1 MTRTLPRSRVDDVS
15 TPSRSAHL
23 DLDKDV
29 VFDFGVSVPPS
40 CSGVDSLPE
49 VGNVALLSSVPSVS
63 SLPPSP
69 PAWFAAFQ
77 AKFERHEER
86 LAQLESLVAENSAL
100 KKELAA
106 ARSRILELE
115 SQAGSSAASPLDV
128 SMEDDQVA
136 APSSSVSPSSAGSKW
151 AQVAK
156 RNPTPAEAFG
166 KSKKSDSPSVAK
178 AKPKARITPKQ
189 RKAAARIFLVSSPAA
204 AGTCVDRPLYEYVYL
219 PNKYRDRLSAFRR
232 KLRLIGLDNSRVLDV
247 HYPARNVVA
256 LLIHSAYKEDLLKVM
271 AKYSLPVL
279 TDFDPFS
286 AANVKDPAFASLDAD
301 ALSAKARELQQA
313 RLVRALGYIREQV
326 RRQVA
331 YDFVRQGW
339 LAKEQAGSVVGSL
352 SAVASA
358 GACASADAPSVPPSS
373 MDFTLAGDG
382 EPVSSS

>member
-1 MTRTLPRSRVDDVS
+1 MTRTLPRSRVGDVN

-23 DLDKDV
+23 DLEKDV
-29 VFDFGVSVPPS
+29 VFDFGVSVAPS
-40 CSGVDSLPE
+40 SSGVDSLPE
-49 VGNVALLSSVPSVS
+49 VSDVPL
-63 SLPPSP
+63 LPPSP

-77 AKFERHEER
+77 AKFEQHEER

-115 SQAGSSAASPLDV
+115 SQAGLSTASPLENDL
-128 SMEDDQVA
+128 VA
-136 APSSSVSPSSAGSKW
+136 APSSSVSPSAAGSKW

-166 KSKKSDSPSVAK
+166 KPKKSDSLSVAK

-204 AGTCVDRPLYEYVYL
+204 TGTCVDRPLYEYVYL

-286 AANVKDPAFASLDAD
+286 AVNVKDPAFASLDAD
-301 ALSAKARELQQA
+301 ALTVKARELQAA

-339 LAKEQAGSVVGSL
+339 LSKEQAGKVVGPL
-352 SAVASA
+352 SAVAGDGTSA
-358 GACASADAPSVPPSS
+358 GINAPLSLLPVWTLPWPVMVNRSPP
-373 MDFTLAGDG
+373 LN
-382 EPVSSS
+382 E

>member
-1 MTRTLPRSRVDDVS
+1 MTRTLSRSRVGDVS

-63 SLPPSP
+63 SLSPSP

-115 SQAGSSAASPLDV
+115 SQAGSSAASPWLCPWRMIWLLLPLLL
-128 SMEDDQVA
+128 SRLLLL
-136 APSSSVSPSSAGSKW
+136 APSGLKLPRRTLRLLRPLVGPKSPTLPRLPRPNPRLGLRLSNARPLPVSFSS
-151 AQVAK
+151 
-156 RNPTPAEAFG
+156 
-166 KSKKSDSPSVAK
+166 
-178 AKPKARITPKQ
+178 
-189 RKAAARIFLVSSPAA
+189 LLL
-204 AGTCVDRPLYEYVYL
+204 AGTCVDGPLYEYVYL
-219 PNKYRDRLSAFRR
+219 PNKYRDRLSAIRR

-313 RLVRALGYIREQV
+313 RLVRALGFIREQV

-339 LAKEQAGSVVGSL
+339 LSKEQAGSVVGSL

-382 EPVSSS
+382 EPVSS

>member
-1 MTRTLPRSRVDDVS
+1 MTRTLSRSRVGDVS

-29 VFDFGVSVPPS
+29 VFDFEVS
-40 CSGVDSLPE
+40 
-49 VGNVALLSSVPSVS
+49 NVALLSSVPSVS
-63 SLPPSP
+63 SLSPSP

-128 SMEDDQVA
+128 SMEDDLVA
-136 APSSSVSPSSAGSKW
+136 APSSSVSPSAAGSKW

-156 RNPTPAEAFG
+156 KNPTPAEAFG
-166 KSKKSDSPSVAK
+166 RSKKSGSPSVAK
-178 AKPKARITPKQ
+178 AKPKAKITPKQ
-189 RKAAARIFLVSSPAA
+189 RKAAARIFLVSSSV
-204 AGTCVDRPLYEYVYL
+204 AGTGADGPRFEYVYL

-271 AKYSLPVL
+271 AKYSLP
-279 TDFDPFS
+279 
-286 AANVKDPAFASLDAD
+286 
-301 ALSAKARELQQA
+301 ARELQAA
-313 RLVRALGYIREQV
+313 RLVRAMGYIREQV

-339 LAKEQAGSVVGSL
+339 LTKEQAGSVVGSL
-352 SAVASA
+352 SAVAGA
-358 GACASADAPSVPPSS
+358 GAGANAPSVSASS

>member
-1 MTRTLPRSRVDDVS
+1 MTRTLSRSRVGDVS

-29 VFDFGVSVPPS
+29 VFDF
-40 CSGVDSLPE
+40 E

-63 SLPPSP
+63 SLSPSP

-106 ARSRILELE
+106 ALPSRLICCLSLGC
-115 SQAGSSAASPLDV
+115 A
-128 SMEDDQVA
+128 MEDDLVA
-136 APSSSVSPSSAGSKW
+136 APSSSVSPSAAGSKW

-156 RNPTPAEAFG
+156 RTLRLRRPLV
-166 KSKKSDSPSVAK
+166 SPKVRLSSVAK

-189 RKAAARIFLVSSPAA
+189 RKAAARIFSSLLPAA
-204 AGTCVDRPLYEYVYL
+204 AGTCVDGPLYEYVYL

-313 RLVRALGYIREQV
+313 RLEQV
-326 RRQVA
+326 R
-331 YDFVRQGW
+331 W
-339 LAKEQAGSVVGSL
+339 LSKEQAGSVVGPL
-352 SAVASA
+352 SAVA
-358 GACASADAPSVPPSS
+358 G

>member
-1 MTRTLPRSRVDDVS
+1 ML
-15 TPSRSAHL
+15 L
-23 DLDKDV
+23 
-29 VFDFGVSVPPS
+29 
-40 CSGVDSLPE
+40 CS
-49 VGNVALLSSVPSVS
+49 LLSFGFF
-63 SLPPSP
+63 SLSSP

-77 AKFERHEER
+77 AKFERMR
-86 LAQLESLVAENSAL
+86 SNSAL

-115 SQAGSSAASPLDV
+115 SKLAHLLPLLGV
-128 SMEDDQVA
+128 HGDDLVA
-136 APSSSVSPSSAGSKW
+136 APSSSVSPSAAGSKW
-151 AQVAK
+151 AQ
-156 RNPTPAEAFG
+156 AFG
-166 KSKKSDSPSVAK
+166 KSKNGL
-178 AKPKARITPKQ
+178 
-189 RKAAARIFLVSSPAA
+189 FMSSLLA
-204 AGTCVDRPLYEYVYL
+204 
-219 PNKYRDRLSAFRR
+219 NKYRDRLSAFRR

-247 HYPARNVVA
+247 HYPARNV
-256 LLIHSAYKEDLLKVM
+256 EDLLKVM

-313 RLVRALGYIREQV
+313 RLVRALGFIREQV

-339 LAKEQAGSVVGSL
+339 LSKEQAGSVVGPL
-352 SAVASA
+352 SAVAGA
-358 GACASADAPSVPPSS
+358 GAGADAPSVSPSS

>member
-1 MTRTLPRSRVDDVS
+1 MTRTLSRSRVGDVS

-23 DLDKDV
+23 DLEKDV
-29 VFDFGVSVPPS
+29 VFDFEVS
-40 CSGVDSLPE
+40 
-49 VGNVALLSSVPSVS
+49 NVALLSSVPSVS

-106 ARSRILELE
+106 AHARILELE
-115 SQAGSSAASPLDV
+115 SQAGSSAASPLAV
-128 SMEDDQVA
+128 SMEDDLVA
-136 APSSSVSPSSAGSKW
+136 APSSSVSPSAAVSKW

-156 RNPTPAEAFG
+156 KNPTPAEAFG
-166 KSKKSDSPSVAK
+166 RSKKSGSPSVTK

-189 RKAAARIFLVSSPAA
+189 RKAAARIFLISSPAA

-219 PNKYRDRLSAFRR
+219 PDKYRDRLSAFRH

-247 HYPARNVVA
+247 HYPARNV
-256 LLIHSAYKEDLLKVM
+256 
-271 AKYSLPVL
+271 YSLPVL

-286 AANVKDPAFASLDAD
+286 GTNVKDPAFVSLDAD

-331 YDFVRQGW
+331 YDFVCQGW
-339 LAKEQAGSVVGSL
+339 LTKEQAGSVVGSL
-352 SAVASA
+352 SAVAGA
-358 GACASADAPSVPPSS
+358 GAGANAPSVSPSS